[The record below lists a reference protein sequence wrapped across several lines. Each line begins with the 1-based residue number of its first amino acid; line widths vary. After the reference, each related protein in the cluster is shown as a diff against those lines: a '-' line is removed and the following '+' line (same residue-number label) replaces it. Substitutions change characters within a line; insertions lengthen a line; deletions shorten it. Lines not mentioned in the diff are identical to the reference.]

1 MTYQKGTQYHRD
13 FKHFRHPNS
22 GFEHSNLHITLSTE
36 FGTCLAVDNSVYFSN
51 AYQMLVLGVYDK
63 RVFEPVNIPTMYDR
77 GQMNVTRIYK
87 LLR

>member
-1 MTYQKGTQYHRD
+1 M
-13 FKHFRHPNS
+13 
-22 GFEHSNLHITLSTE
+22 
-36 FGTCLAVDNSVYFSN
+36 DNSVYFSN